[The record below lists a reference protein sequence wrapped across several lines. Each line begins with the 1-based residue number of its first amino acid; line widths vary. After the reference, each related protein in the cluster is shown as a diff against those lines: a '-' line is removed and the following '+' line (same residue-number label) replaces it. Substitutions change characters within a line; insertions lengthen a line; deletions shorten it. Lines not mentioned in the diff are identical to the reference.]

1 MKPLELLKRHILKMI
16 SDMMSMIGHG
26 VSISN
31 LQFQHVKDKF
41 WERDVMTPYAKTSFP
56 VAYRD
61 VEIWIWLANKKINAK
76 FVGNWRAANDIALI
90 RRTMAQ
96 QLKITQHMK
105 IIPGNTRNMQP
116 DVEIPVVESIAD
128 GPVDPV
134 VVVESV
140 EDMEE
145 NFGVKVTEGEAPG
158 TMVADMKLSVEIPV
172 DVEAVPL
179 DLPEE
184 VKKTLPKPEPTEAEG
199 EFVLIKG
206 IVGEGKTTARGK
218 RSGLIIYDERQD
230 IDDCP
235 DAPTEKPK
243 PRRKYTKKAKLE
255 TPKSGE
261 KPEKSRRKS
270 QKPKKSKK
278 SKKSK
283 GKKRGVN
290 SLLPPIK

>member
-1 MKPLELLKRHILKMI
+1 MKPLEQLKRHILKMI
-16 SDMMSMIGHG
+16 SDMMAMIGHG

-31 LQFQHVKDKF
+31 LQWKHVKDKF
-41 WERDVMTPYAKTSFP
+41 GERDVMTPYARTSFP
-56 VAYRD
+56 VSYRD

-96 QLKITQHMK
+96 QLKITQYMK
-105 IIPGNTRNMQP
+105 IIPGNSRSMQP
-116 DVEIPVVESIAD
+116 DVEIPVVESIAV

-134 VVVESV
+134 VVVETV

-145 NFGVKVTEGEAPG
+145 KFSVEVKDGEAPG
-158 TMVADMKLSVEIPV
+158 MMVADMKLSIEIPV
-172 DVEAVPL
+172 NIEAVPL

-184 VKKTLPKPEPTEAEG
+184 VKKNLPKLEPTEAKGDMITIEG
-199 EFVLIKG
+199 IIGTPVDAGPDGPKG
-206 IVGEGKTTARGK
+206 
-218 RSGLIIYDERQD
+218 
-230 IDDCP
+230 
-235 DAPTEKPK
+235 TEKPE
-243 PRRKYTKKAKLE
+243 PRRKFTKKEKTE
-255 TPKSGE
+255 TPKDGE

-270 QKPKKSKK
+270 PKPKK

-283 GKKRGVN
+283 GKKRKGKTD